1 MDCKNTQQVNLALPP
16 QFNADNLAFFVEDP
30 ESRQGIFKWL
40 ANLFRPRPVVCPYPW
55 RDTLEAAQEDAREHC
70 ENAGLEFVS
79 FGEVQKENGC
89 YFVPAN
95 CGTTPFE
102 DDAQRQPSP

>member
-40 ANLFRPRPVVCPYPW
+40 ANLFRPRPVVCVPPW
-55 RDTLEAAQEDAREHC
+55 FDTLEAAYEDAREHC
-70 ENAGLEFVS
+70 AGL
-79 FGEVQKENGC
+79 GLEVQRFQDVQEQNGC
-89 YFVPAN
+89 YHVPVE
-95 CGTTPFE
+95 CGNVPFT